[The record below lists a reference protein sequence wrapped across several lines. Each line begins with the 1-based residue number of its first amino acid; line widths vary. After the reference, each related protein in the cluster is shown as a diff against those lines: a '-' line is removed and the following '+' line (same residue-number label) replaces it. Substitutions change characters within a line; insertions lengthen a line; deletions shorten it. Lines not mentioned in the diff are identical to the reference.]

1 LYLGNFL
8 QENVHRYSAPFLRG
22 ISSYWGRPEHRHPP
36 DVVQSE
42 MPLLA
47 REATDRHV
55 VAANQRNKVSSSSES
70 HTSVGIERRPV
81 GRRPKEVKNR
91 APCGVVEN
99 GDGSVVALEE
109 EVDGGDVGGHQVP
122 PRRLRVERLLCCSV
136 SSASFFLSRA
146 KVEWSIGG
154 GRDGANL
161 GVDAEGWVARRLLGE
176 VGGAA

>member
-1 LYLGNFL
+1 
-8 QENVHRYSAPFLRG
+8 
-22 ISSYWGRPEHRHPP
+22 
-36 DVVQSE
+36 
-42 MPLLA
+42 
-47 REATDRHV
+47 
-55 VAANQRNKVSSSSES
+55 
-70 HTSVGIERRPV
+70 
-81 GRRPKEVKNR
+81 
-91 APCGVVEN
+91 VEN

-136 SSASFFLSRA
+136 SSAFFFLSRA